1 MSNIA
6 LAQDQKQVVEMVRV
20 LFPHLQDVS
29 DVEVAKA
36 IATARHLGLDPLRRE
51 VHFVPFKG
59 RVQLVVGYLEYI
71 KRAERSGK
79 LNGWQVNVNGDTA
92 RVVIYRKDWD
102 HPFEWEVSLQEVQKD
117 TPTWKQMPQ
126 FMLKKVAISQAF
138 RLCFPEE
145 LGHMPYTEGEVE
157 EDYVEPE
164 RQEQERE
171 VRKIT
176 EAQQK
181 KIRVLLK
188 DLGLK
193 DRNEILSL
201 ISNIVGREI
210 ESSQDLT
217 LQEASLVI
225 DALTQELQ
233 NRQEVEQ

>member
-6 LAQDQKQVVEMVRV
+6 LSQEQKHAVEMVRV
-20 LFPHLQDVS
+20 LFPHLQDVP
-29 DVEVAKA
+29 DIEVAKA

-79 LNGWQVNVNGDTA
+79 LNGWRVTIADNIA

-102 HPFEWEVSLQEVQKD
+102 HPFEWEVSLQEAQKD
-117 TPTWKQMPQ
+117 TPAWKQMPQ

-145 LGHMPYTEGEVE
+145 LGHMPYTDGEIGE
-157 EDYVEPE
+157 EYAET
-164 RQEQERE
+164 EQPKEVKE
-171 VRKIT
+171 VRKLT

-181 KIRVLLK
+181 KIRVLVK
-188 DLGLK
+188 ELGLK
-193 DRNEILSL
+193 DRDEILSL
-201 ISNIVGREI
+201 ISNIIGRSI

-217 LQEASLVI
+217 LEEASKVI

-233 NRQEVEQ
+233 NRQEAEQ

>member
-1 MSNIA
+1 MSNIT
-6 LAQDQKQVVEMVRV
+6 LSQEQKHAVEMVRV
-20 LFPHLQDVS
+20 LFPHLQDVA

-36 IATARHLGLDPLRRE
+36 IATARHLGLDPIKKE
-51 VHFVPFKG
+51 VHLVPFKG
-59 RVQLVVGYLEYI
+59 KVQLVVGYLEYI

-79 LNGWQVNVNGDTA
+79 LNGWQVSISGDIA
-92 RVVIYRKDWD
+92 RVTIYRKDWE

-117 TPTWKQMPQ
+117 TPTWRQMPQ

-145 LGHMPYTEGEVE
+145 LGHMPYTEGEIE
-157 EDYVEPE
+157 EGYTEI
-164 RQEQERE
+164 EQPKE
-171 VRKIT
+171 VRRIT

-193 DRNEILSL
+193 DRGEILLL
-201 ISNIVGREI
+201 ISNIIGREI
-210 ESSQDLT
+210 ESSQELT
-217 LQEASLVI
+217 IEEASKVI
-225 DALTQELQ
+225 DALTEELK

>member
-1 MSNIA
+1 MSNIT
-6 LAQDQKQVVEMVRV
+6 LAQEKQAVEMVRV
-20 LFPHLQDVS
+20 LFPHLQDVP
-29 DVEVAKA
+29 DIEVAKA
-36 IATARHLGLDPLRRE
+36 IATARHLGLDPIKKE
-51 VHFVPFKG
+51 VHLVPFKG
-59 RVQLVVGYLEYI
+59 KVQLVVGYLEYI

-79 LNGWQVNVNGDTA
+79 LNGWQVNISGDTA
-92 RVVIYRKDWD
+92 RVVIYRKDWE

-117 TPTWKQMPQ
+117 TPTWRQMPQ

-145 LGHMPYTEGEVE
+145 LGHMPYTEAEGEIGE
-157 EDYVEPE
+157 EYVET
-164 RQEQERE
+164 EQHKDF
-171 VRKIT
+171 RKIT

-193 DRNEILSL
+193 DKGEILTL

-225 DALTQELQ
+225 DTLTQELQ
-233 NRQEVEQ
+233 NRQEVE